1 MELLNKIL
9 YALPVY
15 QTAAIAFLLLINGIN
30 NRSRAR
36 MLMGIFQ
43 FFCAVYFS
51 FNFSYAIRN
60 FDALLALYYLIL
72 PLILMFLP
80 LFYLYL
86 LAITTPGFRFRRSH
100 FRHLIPAGIFLLAN
114 TPFLFAGN
122 QDKLNYL
129 SQGFSSSMHS
139 GLVLYLIFVY
149 VTGIF
154 VILPIQLVYY
164 FNKAI
169 KLYRS
174 HRSYIQDHYSYT
186 ENISL
191 NWILALMASLVLF
204 FLSNQMLYL
213 FGYERN
219 YFSPV
224 IYNVIM
230 LVITLFTGY
239 YALSQKDLK
248 SLEDEEKSDQALIAE
263 TLNLPSVSE
272 TPKSELSETGTGFI
286 VPGSEMDESERAK
299 SVPGIVTD
307 LPVSSKYAGSPLS
320 EQRKL
325 MIIDRLDTLMTYDKI
340 FTNEKLSVEDVANRL
355 GTNTKYVSQVINE
368 RYGKNFYNYINTYRV
383 EEAQK
388 LLLSGGWEKYSMIGI
403 ALMVGFGSKSSFNS
417 SFKRI
422 TGQTPSE
429 FVKASG

>member
-15 QTAAIAFLLLINGIN
+15 QSAAIAFLLLINGIK

-60 FDALLALYYLIL
+60 FDALLALYYLVL
-72 PLILMFLP
+72 PLILLFLP

-86 LAITTPGFRFRRSH
+86 LAITTPGFRFRRYH
-100 FRHLIPAGIFLLAN
+100 FRHLIPAGFFLLAN
-114 TPFLFAGN
+114 TPFLFAEN

-129 SQGFSSSMHS
+129 SQGFSASMNS
-139 GLVLYLIFVY
+139 GLVLYLIIVY

-154 VILPIQLVYY
+154 GVLPIQLVYY

-174 HRSYIQDHYSYT
+174 HRGYIQDHYSYT

-248 SLEDEEKSDQALIAE
+248 SLNGEEKSDPTLTTDI
-263 TLNLPSVSE
+263 LNLPSVAEPSQA
-272 TPKSELSETGTGFI
+272 EL
-286 VPGSEMDESERAK
+286 MESEPRSIISTREMNEPEK
-299 SVPGIVTD
+299 KDSGSDVLPEP
-307 LPVSSKYAGSPLS
+307 PVSSKYAGSPLS

-325 MIIDRLDTLMTYDKI
+325 MIIDRLDTLMTYDRI

-429 FVKASG
+429 FVKANS